1 MHEHVQVR
9 NRGEVMKTIVACLI
23 LLYEFDRIMAHINRQ
38 TRRKRWP
45 R

>member
-1 MHEHVQVR
+1 MR
-9 NRGEVMKTIVACLI
+9 TIVTCLI
-23 LLYEFDRIMAHINRQ
+23 LMYKLDRIMANINRQ

>member
-1 MHEHVQVR
+1 MR
-9 NRGEVMKTIVACLI
+9 TIVACQI
-23 LLYEFDRIMAHINRQ
+23 LDYELDRIMAHINRQ

>member
-1 MHEHVQVR
+1 MR
-9 NRGEVMKTIVACLI
+9 TIVACLI
-23 LLYEFDRIMAHINRQ
+23 LAYELDRIMAHTNRQ

>member
-1 MHEHVQVR
+1 
-9 NRGEVMKTIVACLI
+9 MKTIIACLI
-23 LLYEFDRIMAHINRQ
+23 LLYELDRIMAHINRQ

>member
-1 MHEHVQVR
+1 MR
-9 NRGEVMKTIVACLI
+9 TIVACLI
-23 LLYEFDRIMAHINRQ
+23 LMYELDRIMAHINQQ

>member
-1 MHEHVQVR
+1 
-9 NRGEVMKTIVACLI
+9 MKTIVACLI
-23 LLYEFDRIMAHINRQ
+23 LAYELDRILAHINRQ

>member
-1 MHEHVQVR
+1 
-9 NRGEVMKTIVACLI
+9 MKTIVTCLI
-23 LLYEFDRIMAHINRQ
+23 LMYKLDRIMAHINRQ

>member
-1 MHEHVQVR
+1 
-9 NRGEVMKTIVACLI
+9 MKTIIACLI
-23 LLYEFDRIMAHINRQ
+23 LSYKLDRFMANLNRQ

>member
-1 MHEHVQVR
+1 MR
-9 NRGEVMKTIVACLI
+9 TIVACLI
-23 LLYEFDRIMAHINRQ
+23 LMYKLDRSMANINRQ

>member
-1 MHEHVQVR
+1 MMR
-9 NRGEVMKTIVACLI
+9 TIVACLI
-23 LLYEFDRIMAHINRQ
+23 LMYEFDRIMANINRQ

>member
-1 MHEHVQVR
+1 MR
-9 NRGEVMKTIVACLI
+9 TIVACLI
-23 LLYEFDRIMAHINRQ
+23 LAYELYRIMAHINRQ

>member
-1 MHEHVQVR
+1 
-9 NRGEVMKTIVACLI
+9 MKTIIAFLI
-23 LLYEFDRIMAHINRQ
+23 LVYELDRIMAHINRQ

>member
-1 MHEHVQVR
+1 
-9 NRGEVMKTIVACLI
+9 MKTIVTCLI
-23 LLYEFDRIMAHINRQ
+23 LAYKLDRIMAHINRQ